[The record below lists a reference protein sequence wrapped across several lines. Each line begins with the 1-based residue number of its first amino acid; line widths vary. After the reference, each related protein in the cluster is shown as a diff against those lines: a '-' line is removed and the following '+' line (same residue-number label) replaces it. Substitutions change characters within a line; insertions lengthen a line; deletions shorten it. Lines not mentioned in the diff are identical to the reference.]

1 MEAVAN
7 PRRNTG
13 ERPEH
18 PEHPKH
24 RKHQPEEEDGP
35 TINFKKVPRC
45 QNRNKATSHV
55 PITNKTT
62 VVLKNG
68 PTINLKKHNSSSNPT
83 RRATINP
90 RNPLPPLLPPIR
102 EDRRNLNRNST
113 TKTITILEPKTIE
126 LKQGAPK
133 IEEAHPKR
141 TRRPKVHR
149 VSQIPRPR
157 SLHRRRVEK

>member
-1 MEAVAN
+1 MEAVVN
-7 PRRNTG
+7 PQRNTG

-18 PEHPKH
+18 PEH
-24 RKHQPEEEDGP
+24 RKHPKQPPEEDGP

-45 QNRNKATSHV
+45 QNRNKTASRV

-62 VVLKNG
+62 IVLKNG
-68 PTINLKKHNSSSNPT
+68 PTINLKKHNPAT
-83 RRATINP
+83 RKATINP

-102 EDRRNLNRNST
+102 EDRQNLNRRHT

-126 LKQGAPK
+126 LKQSAPK
-133 IEEAHPKR
+133 IEEAHPKK
-141 TRRPKVHR
+141 TRPLKVHR
-149 VSQIPRPR
+149 VSQIPRQK